1 MVASLNSLSEQIARL
16 YSRQVGRETVKVKEV
31 AEIKPL
37 VVQAVNKV
45 LSLTQKDAMG
55 DIPSCMIATYGD
67 VTPLNVQNSGSDY
80 WIDLPAQPIKLPM
93 NQGVWQVKPSLTG
106 ATFIPVPDPYWE
118 LVRSLDEGSL
128 EGQIGF
134 FQVGSKVFFTANPIV
149 SSVILHLLVVDPAST
164 EGDDVLPLNA
174 DLIEDVKLM
183 VLDMLKKSG
192 QTPE

>member
-37 VVQAVNKV
+37 VVQAINKV
-45 LSLTQKDAMG
+45 LSLTQKDGMG
-55 DIPSCMIATYGD
+55 DIPNCMIATYNP
-67 VTPLNVQNSGSDY
+67 VTVQNSGSDY
-80 WIDLPAQPIKLPM
+80 WVDLPAQPIKLPM

-106 ATFIPVPDPYWE
+106 ATFIPIPDPYWE
-118 LVRSLDEGSL
+118 LLRSLDEGAI

-134 FQVGSKVFFTANPIV
+134 FQVGSKVYFTANPIV
-149 SSVILHLLVVDPAST
+149 SEVALFLLVVDPASA
-164 EGDDVLPLNA
+164 EGDDVLPLSA
-174 DLIEDVKLM
+174 DLVEDVKLM
-183 VLDMLKKSG
+183 VLDMLKKTG